1 MCIKEFKK
9 ETGYLKMLIA
19 VVSCIDLLIYM
30 MLWSCFLKIS
40 VAVVFVSYPSEDIII
55 SSLVSLQD
63 T

>member
-1 MCIKEFKK
+1 
-9 ETGYLKMLIA
+9 MLIA
-19 VVSCIDLLIYM
+19 IVSCIDLLIYM